1 VSRSDFERPSPPD
14 QPGPSRRSLHQRFSY
29 KWLALSVTSLGA
41 LMASMNSGTLIIALP
56 TLLRDLHT
64 TLLSLIWILLA
75 YNVTQ
80 TVFVLNVG
88 RLSDMVGRKKLYVLG
103 FALFTLTSLL
113 AGFTG
118 NVPLLIALRALQGVG
133 GAFMIANSS
142 AIVTDAFPKEELGF
156 AIGTNQMMVAVGA
169 ILGPII
175 GGALTALGW
184 QWVFWFNVPLGIIGT
199 LWAAFTLRD
208 LASKKDTKD
217 RFDVWG
223 NLTYAVGFAL
233 LMIGLSVGGIQS
245 WGGVLPYLLVGVA
258 ALALFV
264 VIEGRVKAPMLDL
277 RLFRDA
283 AFSLNNATVFL
294 NSVARMALTFLF
306 VFYFQG
312 AKGIDAV
319 LAGIMLGPV
328 AVGLL
333 IASPIAGRLSDR
345 MDPRTLIRAGTVL
358 GTLALAGL
366 AAVLSLN
373 TPYWLIAGLMFVAGI
388 GNGLFNS
395 PNSSLIMGSVAPDRR
410 GVAAGIRSLLMSVGG
425 VIAIIFTLSIV
436 VSEVPRDVM
445 LQVFSG
451 LSSNLPAATL
461 TPFVDG
467 LKLAFWIL
475 AGISALSAVLAFLL
489 PSAQRRPAA
498 SQAAD

>member
-1 VSRSDFERPSPPD
+1 MSRTQLDRPKS
-14 QPGPSRRSLHQRFSY
+14 SLHERFSY

-103 FALFTLTSLL
+103 FGVFTLTSLL
-113 AGFTG
+113 AGFTS
-118 NVPLLIALRALQGVG
+118 NVPLLITLRALQGVG
-133 GAFMIANSS
+133 GAFLIANSS

-208 LASKKDTKD
+208 LASKKDSKD

-245 WGGVLPYLLVGVA
+245 WGGVAPYLLVGLA
-258 ALALFV
+258 ALVLFV

-328 AVGLL
+328 AIGLL

-345 MDPRTLIRAGTVL
+345 MDPRILIRWGLVL

-366 AAVLSLN
+366 AEVLSLT
-373 TPYWLIAGLMFVAGI
+373 TPYWLIAGLMLLAGV

-395 PNSSLIMGSVAPDRR
+395 PNSSLIMGNVAADRR

-436 VSEVPRDVM
+436 VSEVPRTVM

-475 AGISALSAVLAFLL
+475 AAVSALSAVLAFLL
-489 PSAQRRPAA
+489 PSAQRLSAT

>member
-1 VSRSDFERPSPPD
+1 MS
-14 QPGPSRRSLHQRFSY
+14 QPTRKTLHERFSY

-88 RLSDMVGRKKLYVLG
+88 RLSDMVGRKKLFVLG
-103 FALFTLTSLL
+103 FGVFTLSSLL
-113 AGFTG
+113 AGFTA

-133 GAFMIANSS
+133 GAFLIANSS
-142 AIVTDAFPKEELGF
+142 AIVTDAFPREELGF

-169 ILGPII
+169 ILGPIV

-184 QWVFWFNVPLGIIGT
+184 QWVFWFNVPLGVIGT
-199 LWAAFTLRD
+199 LWAAFVLRD
-208 LASKKDTKD
+208 LATKKDTKD

-223 NLTYAVGFAL
+223 NLTYAAGFAL
-233 LMIGLSVGGIQS
+233 LMIGLSEGGIQS
-245 WGGVLPYLLVGVA
+245 WSGVTPYLVVGVA

-264 VIEGRVKAPMLDL
+264 VIEGKVKAPMLDL

-283 AFSLNNATVFL
+283 AFSINNATVFL
-294 NSVARMALTFLF
+294 NAVARMALTFLF

-312 AKGIDAV
+312 AKGVDAV

-333 IASPIAGRLSDR
+333 IASPIAGRLADR
-345 MDPRTLIRAGTVL
+345 MNPLLLIRWGLVL

-366 AAVLSLN
+366 AEVLSLT
-373 TPYWLIAGLMFVAGI
+373 TPYWLIAALMLLSGV

-410 GVAAGIRSLLMSVGG
+410 GVAAGVRSLLMSVGG

-461 TPFVDG
+461 TPFING
-467 LKLAFWIL
+467 LKLAFWLL
-475 AGISALSAVLAFLL
+475 AGVSALSAVLAFAV
-489 PSAQRRPAA
+489 PAQKRIAA
-498 SQAAD
+498 TSQATD

>member
-1 VSRSDFERPSPPD
+1 MTR
-14 QPGPSRRSLHQRFSY
+14 LHDRFSY

-64 TLLSLIWILLA
+64 TLLNLIWILLA

-103 FALFTLTSLL
+103 FAVFTLTSLL
-113 AGFTG
+113 AGFTSS
-118 NVPLLIALRALQGVG
+118 VPLLIALRALQGVG
-133 GAFMIANSS
+133 GAFLIANSS
-142 AIVTDAFPKEELGF
+142 AIVTDAFPRQELGF

-175 GGALTALGW
+175 GGALTAFGW

-199 LWAAFTLRD
+199 VWAALTLRD
-208 LASKKDTKD
+208 LAVKRDTQDK
-217 RFDVWG
+217 FDVWG
-223 NLTYAVGFAL
+223 NVTYAVGFAL
-233 LMIGLSVGGIQS
+233 LMIGLSAGGIQS
-245 WGGVLPYLLVGVA
+245 WSGVTPYILTGLAALVGFVA
-258 ALALFV
+258 
-264 VIEGRVKAPMLDL
+264 IEGRVKSPMLDL

-283 AFSLNNATVFL
+283 AFSINNATVFL
-294 NSVARMALTFLF
+294 NAVTRMALTFLF

-319 LAGIMLGPV
+319 LAGVMLGPV

-345 MDPRTLIRAGTVL
+345 MDPRKLIQL
-358 GTLALAGL
+358 GLLLCTLALAGL
-366 AAVLSLN
+366 AWTLSLSTSYLLIAVLML
-373 TPYWLIAGLMFVAGI
+373 VAGV

-410 GVAAGIRSLLMSVGG
+410 GVAAGVRSLLMSVGG

-436 VSEVPRDVM
+436 VSEVPRTVM

-475 AGISALSAVLAFLL
+475 TGLSALSAALAFVI
-489 PSAQRRPAA
+489 PSPQRIAGA
-498 SQAAD
+498 MQAAD

>member
-1 VSRSDFERPSPPD
+1 MN
-14 QPGPSRRSLHQRFSY
+14 LHARFPY

-64 TLLSLIWILLA
+64 SLLNLIWILLA

-88 RLSDMVGRKKLYVLG
+88 RLSDMYGRKRLYVLG
-103 FALFTLTSLL
+103 FGLFTISSLL

-142 AIVTDAFPKEELGF
+142 AIVTDAFPREELGL

-175 GGALTALGW
+175 GGWLTSLGW
-184 QWVFWFNVPLGIIGT
+184 QWVFWFNVPLGLIGT

-208 LASKKDTKD
+208 MARRDAKDPLD
-217 RFDVWG
+217 WWG
-223 NLTYAVGFAL
+223 NLTYAAGFAL
-233 LMIGLSVGGIQS
+233 LMIGLSQGGIQS
-245 WGGVLPYLLVGVA
+245 WSGVA
-258 ALALFV
+258 PYIIVGLAGLAAFV
-264 VIEGRVKAPMLDL
+264 AIERRVRVPMLDL

-283 AFSLNNATVFL
+283 AFTLNNFSVFL
-294 NSVARMALTFLF
+294 NAVTRMALTFLF

-319 LAGIMLGPV
+319 IAGIMLGPV

-333 IASPIAGRLSDR
+333 LASPIAGRLADR
-345 MDPRTLIRAGTVL
+345 MNPLHLIRVGLILTTV
-358 GTLALAGL
+358 TLAGL
-366 AAVLSLN
+366 AFTLNLN
-373 TPYWLIAGLMFVAGI
+373 TPYWLLAALMFVNGV

-395 PNSSLIMGSVAPDRR
+395 PNSSLIMGAVAPDRR
-410 GVAAGIRSLLMSVGG
+410 GVAAGVRSLLMSVGG

-436 VSEVPRDVM
+436 VANVPRDVM

-451 LSSNLPAATL
+451 LATHLPATTL
-461 TPFVDG
+461 QPFING
-467 LKLAFWIL
+467 LHVAFWLL
-475 AGISALSAVLAFLL
+475 AALSAVATLLAYIV
-489 PSAQRRPAA
+489 PAA
-498 SQAAD
+498 RRIPATSATD

>member
-1 VSRSDFERPSPPD
+1 MS
-14 QPGPSRRSLHQRFSY
+14 QPKIQSNEKSQATPAGRRTLHDRFPY

-88 RLSDMVGRKKLYVLG
+88 RLSDMVGRKKLFVLG
-103 FALFTLTSLL
+103 FAVFTLTSLL
-113 AGFTG
+113 AGFTS
-118 NVPLLIALRALQGVG
+118 NVPLLIALRAVQGIG
-133 GAFMIANSS
+133 GAFLIANSS
-142 AIVTDAFPKEELGF
+142 AIVTDAFPRQELGF
-156 AIGTNQMMVAVGA
+156 AIGTNQMMVALGA
-169 ILGPII
+169 ILGPIV

-199 LWAAFTLRD
+199 LWAASMLRD
-208 LASKKDTKD
+208 LAVKQDRKD

-223 NLTYAVGFAL
+223 NLTYAIGFAL
-233 LMIGLSVGGIQS
+233 LMIGLSVGGIES
-245 WGGVLPYLLVGVA
+245 WSGVTPYLLAGLA

-264 VIEGRVKAPMLDL
+264 VIECKVRAPMLDL
-277 RLFRDA
+277 RLFQDV
-283 AFSLNNATVFL
+283 AFTLNNATVFL
-294 NSVARMALTFLF
+294 NAVARMALTFLF

-319 LAGIMLGPV
+319 LAGVMLGPV
-328 AVGLL
+328 ALGLL
-333 IASPIAGRLSDR
+333 VASPIAGRLSDR
-345 MDPRTLIRAGTVL
+345 MDPRILIRWGTVL

-366 AAVLSLN
+366 AGVLGLN
-373 TPYWLIAGLMFVAGI
+373 TPYWLIAALMLLAGV

-395 PNSSLIMGSVAPDRR
+395 PNSSLIMGSVAPDQR
-410 GVAAGIRSLLMSVGG
+410 GVASGIRSLLMNVGG

-436 VSEVPRDVM
+436 VSEVPRNVM

-461 TPFVDG
+461 TPFIDG
-467 LKLAFWIL
+467 LRLAFWIL
-475 AGISALSAVLAFLL
+475 AALSALSAVLAFLL
-489 PSAQRRPAA
+489 PSAQRNVTPAPA
-498 SQAAD
+498 TD

>member
-1 VSRSDFERPSPPD
+1 MST
-14 QPGPSRRSLHQRFSY
+14 LHEKFSY

-88 RLSDMVGRKKLYVLG
+88 RLSDMLGRKRLYVLG
-103 FALFTLTSLL
+103 FGVFTLASLL
-113 AGFTG
+113 AGFTAH
-118 NVPLLIALRALQGVG
+118 VPLLIALRALQGVG
-133 GAFMIANSS
+133 GAFMLANSS
-142 AIVTDAFPKEELGF
+142 AIVTDAFPKKELGF

-184 QWVFWFNVPLGIIGT
+184 QWVFWFNVPLGILGT

-208 LASKKDTKD
+208 LASKQD
-217 RFDVWG
+217 RNDAFDWWG
-223 NLTYAVGFAL
+223 NLTYAAGFAL
-233 LMIGLSVGGIQS
+233 LMIGLSQGGIES
-245 WGGVLPYLLVGVA
+245 WNGVLGYLVVGVA
-258 ALALFV
+258 ALALFT
-264 VIEGRVKAPMLDL
+264 VIEGRVRAPMLDL
-277 RLFRDA
+277 RLFRDR
-283 AFSLNNATVFL
+283 AFTLNNATVFL
-294 NSVARMALTFLF
+294 NAVSRMALTFLF

-312 AKGIDAV
+312 GKGIDAV
-319 LAGIMLGPV
+319 VAGIMLAPV

-333 IASPIAGRLSDR
+333 IASPVAGRLSDR
-345 MDPRTLIRAGTVL
+345 MDPRTLIQWGLVL
-358 GTLALAGL
+358 GTLALAGI
-366 AAVLSLN
+366 AVSLSLS
-373 TPYWLIAGLMFVAGI
+373 TPYWLIAALMFVAGV

-410 GVAAGIRSLLMSVGG
+410 GVAAGVRSLLMSVGG
-425 VIAIIFTLSIV
+425 VVAIIFTLSIV
-436 VSEVPRDVM
+436 VSAVPRDIM

-451 LSSNLPAATL
+451 LSSTLPAATL
-461 TPFVDG
+461 NPFIDG
-467 LKLAFWIL
+467 LKTAFWML
-475 AGISALSAVLAFLL
+475 AGVSAVSAALAYVI
-489 PSAQRRPAA
+489 PAPRPAGVTA
-498 SQAAD
+498 QAAD

>member
-1 VSRSDFERPSPPD
+1 MSQSTE
-14 QPGPSRRSLHQRFSY
+14 QPQPSRKTLHERFPY

-88 RLSDMVGRKKLYVLG
+88 RLSDMIGRKTLFVLG
-103 FALFTLTSLL
+103 FAVFTVTSLL
-113 AGFTG
+113 AGFTA
-118 NVPLLIALRALQGVG
+118 NVPLLIALRAVQGIG
-133 GAFMIANSS
+133 GAFLIANSS
-142 AIVTDAFPKEELGF
+142 AIVTDAFPRQELGL

-169 ILGPII
+169 ILGPIV

-184 QWVFWFNVPLGIIGT
+184 QWVFWFNVPLGILGT
-199 LWAAFTLRD
+199 LWAALMLRD
-208 LASKKDTKD
+208 LAAKKDRKD

-223 NLTYAVGFAL
+223 NLTYAAGFAL
-233 LMIGLSVGGIQS
+233 LMIGLSVGGIES
-245 WGGVLPYLLVGVA
+245 WGGVTPYLLVGLA

-264 VIEGRVKAPMLDL
+264 VIESKVSAPMLDL
-277 RLFRDA
+277 RLFRDV
-283 AFSLNNATVFL
+283 AFTLNNATVFL
-294 NSVARMALTFLF
+294 NAVARMALTFLF

-312 AKGIDAV
+312 AKGVDAV

-328 AVGLL
+328 ALGLL
-333 IASPIAGRLSDR
+333 VASPIAGRLADR
-345 MDPRTLIRAGTVL
+345 MDPRILIRWGLVV

-366 AAVLSLN
+366 ASALSLT
-373 TPYWLIAGLMFVAGI
+373 TPYWLIAALMLLAGV

-395 PNSSLIMGSVAPDRR
+395 PNSSLIMGSVTPDRR
-410 GVAAGIRSLLMSVGG
+410 GVASGIRSLLMNVGG
-425 VIAIIFTLSIV
+425 VIAIIFTLSVV
-436 VSEVPRDVM
+436 VSEVPRNVM

-461 TPFVDG
+461 TPFIDG
-467 LKLAFWIL
+467 LRLAFWIL
-475 AGISALSAVLAFLL
+475 AAVSALSAALAFLL
-489 PSAQRRPAA
+489 PSARRIAAALPA
-498 SQAAD
+498 SE

>member
-1 VSRSDFERPSPPD
+1 MSQL
-14 QPGPSRRSLHQRFSY
+14 QPNQAKKATLHDKFSY

-64 TLLSLIWILLA
+64 TLLNLIWILLA

-88 RLSDMVGRKKLYVLG
+88 RMSDMMGRKKLYVLG
-103 FALFTLTSLL
+103 FGVFTLTSLL
-113 AGFTG
+113 AGFTS

-133 GAFMIANSS
+133 GAFLIANSS
-142 AIVTDAFPKEELGF
+142 AIVTDAFPREELGF

-169 ILGPII
+169 ILGPIV
-175 GGALTALGW
+175 GGALTAFGW

-208 LASKKDTKD
+208 LATKQDRKD

-223 NLTYAVGFAL
+223 NLTYAAGFAL
-233 LMIGLSVGGIQS
+233 LMIGLSEGGIQS
-245 WGGVLPYLLVGVA
+245 WGGVLPYILVGLA

-264 VIEGRVKAPMLDL
+264 VIEGKVKAPMLDL
-277 RLFRDA
+277 HLFKDA

-294 NSVARMALTFLF
+294 NAVARMALTFLF

-333 IASPIAGRLSDR
+333 VASPIAGRLADK
-345 MDPRTLIRAGTVL
+345 MDPRILIRWGLVL

-366 AAVLSLN
+366 AEVLSLT
-373 TPYWLIAGLMFVAGI
+373 TPYWLIAALMLLAGV

-410 GVAAGIRSLLMSVGG
+410 GVAAGVRSLLMSVGG

-445 LQVFSG
+445 LKVFSG

-461 TPFVDG
+461 TPFIDG
-467 LKLAFWIL
+467 LKLAFWLL
-475 AGISALSAVLAFLL
+475 AALSALATLL
-489 PSAQRRPAA
+489 SLVVPAQNRLGAT

>member
-1 VSRSDFERPSPPD
+1 MSQPTRST
-14 QPGPSRRSLHQRFSY
+14 LHERFSY

-88 RLSDMVGRKKLYVLG
+88 RLSDMVGRKKLFVLG
-103 FALFTLTSLL
+103 FGVFTLASLL
-113 AGFTG
+113 AGFTS
-118 NVPLLIALRALQGVG
+118 NVPLLIAIRALQGVG
-133 GAFMIANSS
+133 GAFLIANSS
-142 AIVTDAFPKEELGF
+142 AIVTDAFPREELGF

-169 ILGPII
+169 ILGPIV

-184 QWVFWFNVPLGIIGT
+184 QWVFWFNVPLGLIGT
-199 LWAAFTLRD
+199 LWAAFVLRD
-208 LASKKDTKD
+208 LAVKKDAKD

-223 NLTYAVGFAL
+223 NLTYAAGFAL
-233 LMIGLSVGGIQS
+233 LMIGLSEGGIQS
-245 WGGVLPYLLVGVA
+245 WSGVTPYLVIGVA

-264 VIEGRVKAPMLDL
+264 VTQGRVKAPMLDL
-277 RLFRDA
+277 RLFKDA
-283 AFSLNNATVFL
+283 AFSINNATVFL
-294 NSVARMALTFLF
+294 NAVARMALTFLF

-328 AVGLL
+328 ALGLL
-333 IASPIAGRLSDR
+333 IASPIAGRLADR
-345 MDPRTLIRAGTVL
+345 MNPLRLIQWGLVL

-366 AAVLSLN
+366 AEVLSLN
-373 TPYWLIAGLMFVAGI
+373 TPYWLIAALMLLAGV

-461 TPFVDG
+461 TPFIDG
-467 LKLAFWIL
+467 LKLAFWL
-475 AGISALSAVLAFLL
+475 LTGLSALSAVLAFIV
-489 PSAQRRPAA
+489 PAQKQIGAT

>member
-1 VSRSDFERPSPPD
+1 MS
-14 QPGPSRRSLHQRFSY
+14 QPAKRTLHDRFSY

-41 LMASMNSGTLIIALP
+41 LMASMNSGTLVIALP

-88 RLSDMVGRKKLYVLG
+88 RLSDMVGRKKLFVLG
-103 FALFTLTSLL
+103 FGVFTLASLL
-113 AGFTG
+113 AGLTS
-118 NVPLLIALRALQGVG
+118 NVPLLIAIRALQGVG
-133 GAFMIANSS
+133 GAFLIANSS
-142 AIVTDAFPKEELGF
+142 AIVTDAFPREELGF

-169 ILGPII
+169 ILGPIV

-184 QWVFWFNVPLGIIGT
+184 QWVFWFNVPLGLIGT
-199 LWAAFTLRD
+199 LWAAFVLRD
-208 LASKKDTKD
+208 LAVKKDAKD

-223 NLTYAVGFAL
+223 NLTYAAGFAL
-233 LMIGLSVGGIQS
+233 LMIGLSEGGIQS
-245 WGGVLPYLLVGVA
+245 WSGVTPYLVIGVA

-264 VIEGRVKAPMLDL
+264 VTQGRVKAPMLDL
-277 RLFRDA
+277 RLFKDA
-283 AFSLNNATVFL
+283 AFSINNATVFL
-294 NSVARMALTFLF
+294 NAVARMALTFLF

-328 AVGLL
+328 ALGLL
-333 IASPIAGRLSDR
+333 VASPIAGRLADR
-345 MDPRTLIRAGTVL
+345 MNPLRLIQWGLVL

-366 AAVLSLN
+366 AEVLSLN
-373 TPYWLIAGLMFVAGI
+373 TPYWLIAAMMLLAGV

-436 VSEVPRDVM
+436 VSEVPRNVM

-461 TPFVDG
+461 TPFIDG
-467 LKLAFWIL
+467 LKLAFWL
-475 AGISALSAVLAFLL
+475 LTGLSALSAVLAFIV
-489 PSAQRRPAA
+489 PVPRRIEAT